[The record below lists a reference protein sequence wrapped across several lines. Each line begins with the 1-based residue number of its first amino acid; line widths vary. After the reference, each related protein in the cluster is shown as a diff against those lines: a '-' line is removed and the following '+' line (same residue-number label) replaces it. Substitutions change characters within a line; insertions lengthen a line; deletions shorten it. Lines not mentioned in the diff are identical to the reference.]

1 MTPESEPFTPGERIT
16 LAAEAVLLRAELVD
30 HRDER
35 QADFDR
41 LAQMW
46 QPTMDDVDSA
56 NELQAMAINTYT
68 TARIENAED
77 LAILNR
83 AVALV
88 DQSVALIERPTRS
101 LTPHLA
107 PTLGQLQA
115 ALFDLE
121 RYEEL
126 LPPLDALGFLL
137 AEVAAADE

>member
-1 MTPESEPFTPGERIT
+1 MTPEEPTTPGERIT

-56 NELQAMAINTYT
+56 NELQSMAINTYT

-88 DQSVALIERPTRS
+88 DQAVALIERPHRD

-126 LPPLDALGFLL
+126 LPPLDALGLLL
-137 AEVAAADE
+137 AEVAATET

>member
-1 MTPESEPFTPGERIT
+1 VPPEPDACTPGERIA
-16 LAAEAVLLRAELVD
+16 LAAEAVLLRAELAD

-35 QADFDR
+35 QANFDR

-46 QPTMDDVDSA
+46 QPAMDEVDSA
-56 NELQAMAINTYT
+56 NELQSLAIDTYT
-68 TARIENAED
+68 TARIENADD
-77 LAILNR
+77 LAVLNR

-88 DQSVALIERPTRS
+88 DQAVALIERPTRG

-107 PTLGQLQA
+107 PTLGQRQG

-126 LPPLDALGFLL
+126 LAPLDALAFLL
-137 AEVAAADE
+137 AEPAADE